1 MTLYPVQPEQVQ
13 IGDTVLLGN
22 SQYVVKAIETDYN
35 RAYDLYATNDSGS
48 IHEVITDSITLV
60 R

>member
-1 MTLYPVQPEQVQ
+1 MTLIPVQPDQVQ

-22 SQYVVKAIETDYN
+22 ATYTVKAIESDYN
-35 RAYDLYATNDSGS
+35 RAYDLYAENSTGS
-48 IHEVITDSITLV
+48 RHEVITDSITLV